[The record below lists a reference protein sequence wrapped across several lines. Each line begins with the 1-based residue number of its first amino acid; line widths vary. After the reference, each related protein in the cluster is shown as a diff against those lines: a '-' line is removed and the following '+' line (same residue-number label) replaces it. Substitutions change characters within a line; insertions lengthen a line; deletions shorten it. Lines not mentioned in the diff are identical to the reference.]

1 MRRKE
6 RGRVQARF
14 VRAVRAAGVGGGVT
28 GQHLVE
34 ARSGLGVTQQRLGSE
49 DDQLGTQTGS
59 WSRDIR
65 LNSMFS
71 QGDS

>member
-1 MRRKE
+1 MEEGKDKE
-6 RGRVQARF
+6 EEDGMKREVQARF
-14 VRAVRAAGVGGGVT
+14 VRAVSAAGVGGDVT

-59 WSRDIR
+59 
-65 LNSMFS
+65 
-71 QGDS
+71 